1 MTPPEF
7 FRLVK
12 AWGDRERL
20 RRHEAAVLALAIGSA
35 VSGGEGV
42 TVKTIYKMVT
52 GEDLPEGEIDEAETA
67 AFFAKVD
74 REIVGR

>member
-1 MTPPEF
+1 MV
-7 FRLVK
+7 L

-35 VSGGEGV
+35 VGGGKDV
-42 TVKTIYKMVT
+42 TAKSIYKMVT
-52 GEDLPEGEIDEAETA
+52 GEDLPEGKTDETEAA

-74 REIVGR
+74 RELGAQ